1 MDEKLR
7 QTLSRVAAFYDER
20 LVGNVGP
27 LGFRRSTDLGT
38 LFRCLPHLLD
48 ASVIRPGHS
57 RFCDLGC
64 ADGRVNVLL
73 SYLVKTSVG
82 IELDDWT
89 LEENTRLRAE
99 LERII
104 DDEGLLPVPENIFL
118 FRGDSTDRAVQAAVA
133 ARSGVAM
140 HEFDLFYT
148 YFVMLE
154 EFAELIVAEGK
165 PGAVYMIFGLDEIRP
180 DYPGLK
186 PLYLPDPL
194 PGPLALYRKT

>member
-1 MDEKLR
+1 MHERLKR
-7 QTLSRVAAFYDER
+7 TLSRVAAFYNER
-20 LVGNVGP
+20 LVGNVGS
-27 LGFRRSTDLGT
+27 LGFRRSTDLET
-38 LFRCLPHLLD
+38 LMGCLPQLLD
-48 ASVIRPGHS
+48 SGIIRPGRS
-57 RFCDLGC
+57 LFCDLGC

-89 LEENTRLRAE
+89 LEEDTRLRAK
-99 LERII
+99 LDRII
-104 DDEGLLPVPENIFL
+104 ALEGLLPVPENIFL
-118 FRGDSTDRAVQAAVA
+118 FHGDSTDRAVQAAVA
-133 ARSGVAM
+133 TRSGVAM

-165 PGAVYMIFGLDEIRP
+165 PGAVYMIYGLDEIRP

-194 PGPLALYRKT
+194 PGPLALYRKP